1 MWRFVFFFFTGD
13 GLGSLSHTESTYAER
28 PAFAVRKLSLNK
40 SIANACIATEVSRK
54 SMLEPQ
60 TLTPQPKSCFASF
73 MIKEQVLHTQLQL
86 TRCCQGDWT
95 LPDLGFRPALSTD

>member
-1 MWRFVFFFFTGD
+1 
-13 GLGSLSHTESTYAER
+13 
-28 PAFAVRKLSLNK
+28 
-40 SIANACIATEVSRK
+40 
-54 SMLEPQ
+54 MLEPQ